1 MASLNLGLILGSA
14 LAGAAAGGGEAAEKM
29 GASMQ
34 DAQQKQDLVRLQSQ
48 LDEQKQMRIQEAEH
62 NFQNQF
68 QQQGF
73 AHADQTLDKTQQFQ
87 AGQTDKTLASE
98 EKRSAANNATS
109 LAVANISAGSAQTVE
124 AMRVAAQKEI
134 SAQSAKGFQII
145 QDKDGGF
152 MTVDKVN
159 GTTTP
164 LLVNGQQVI
173 GAKNVDSA
181 TALAAAALLKADPT
195 ADPATQQAN
204 QEKAYKLLGI
214 DPARVG
220 KTGPVPSAKA
230 IAALKSNPST
240 KAQFDATFGQGA
252 ADSILNGGTP
262 ASGKTANPFNG
273 GGTTAPP
280 PGGGDPGAGTNNPP
294 LINGNIPTQ
303 PAPAVQGVPVN
314 NAQFAQGG
322 SRLPAPPAAPAAPA
336 PAAPAPYQ
344 PSALIAS
351 AMTPQQGPPPTQPQ
365 FRQQLDAFGR
375 PIPQGGVQNPLGL

>member
-1 MASLNLGLILGSA
+1 MAGLNLGLILGSA

-34 DAQQKQDLVRLQSQ
+34 DAQQRQDLVRLQSQ

-62 NFQNQF
+62 TFQNQF

-73 AHADQTLDKTQQFQ
+73 THADQTLDKTQTFTS
-87 AGQTDKTLASE
+87 GENKLNRESE
-98 EKRSAANNATS
+98 EKRSANNNATS
-109 LAVANISAGSAQTVE
+109 IAVANISAGSAQTVE

-134 SAQSAKGFQII
+134 TAQSAKGFQII

-159 GTTTP
+159 GATTP

-220 KTGPVPSAKA
+220 KTGPAPSPKA
-230 IAALKSNPST
+230 IANLKANPGT

-252 ADSILNGGTP
+252 ADAVLNGGTTTPPVQGAP
-262 ASGKTANPFNG
+262 ASG
-273 GGTTAPP
+273 GTGL
-280 PGGGDPGAGTNNPP
+280 PGGADPGAGTNNPA
-294 LINGNIPTQ
+294 LINGNIPQQ

-322 SRLPAPPAAPAAPA
+322 SRLPAPAAPAAPA
-336 PAAPAPYQ
+336 PVAPAPYQ
-344 PSALIAS
+344 PSALIAN
-351 AMTPQQGPPPTQPQ
+351 AMTPQQGPPPTQQ
-365 FRQQLDAFGR
+365 AFRQQLDAFGR